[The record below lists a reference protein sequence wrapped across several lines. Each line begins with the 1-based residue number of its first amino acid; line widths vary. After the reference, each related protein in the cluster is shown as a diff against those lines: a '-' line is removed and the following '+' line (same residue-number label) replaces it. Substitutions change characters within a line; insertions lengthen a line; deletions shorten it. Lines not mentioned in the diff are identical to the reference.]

1 MRKILLLGLI
11 LQALFSEEAAQELLQ
26 CSAIFES
33 KKAELKDDL
42 RRLSEKEQS
51 LRILQTENARLLDEK
66 TDLLNQKEKEVEE
79 KLKNLAAKE
88 EAFKTLQTEEKKR
101 LKNLIE
107 ENEGILREIK
117 QAKDSKIGET
127 YSKMKD
133 SKSALILENLP
144 TQNALEILMALK
156 PQELGKILAKMD
168 PKKAAALT
176 ELWQKP
182 PKENKEIPKT
192 TAPTPPIAFGT
203 QFALSLIPLGGYV
216 KLKGM
221 DKEENGMNET
231 TDDSYA
237 QKSPFQKL
245 WILFGGA
252 FFNFL
257 FAILVYF
264 FLALGGEKVLLPVIG
279 DLDKNALEAGLLKGD
294 KILSINH
301 KKIASFREIRSVV
314 ARARGELVLEI
325 ERNHQVL
332 EKRLTPKI
340 VAVISDSNDP
350 NEMIRYKAIGIKPDM
365 QKMGVVSYS
374 LFQAFEKALSRF
386 KEGVVLI
393 VDSLRRLIMGSSSV
407 KELSGVVGIVG
418 ALSHANSLS
427 MLLLFGAFLSINLG
441 ILNLLPIP
449 ALDGAQMLGVVF
461 KNIFHITLP
470 TPIQNA
476 LWLAGVGFLVFIMFL
491 GLFNDLTRLL

>member
-1 MRKILLLGLI
+1 MMFIVAVLMLAFLI
-11 LQALFSEEAAQELLQ
+11 F
-26 CSAIFES
+26 
-33 KKAELKDDL
+33 
-42 RRLSEKEQS
+42 
-51 LRILQTENARLLDEK
+51 
-66 TDLLNQKEKEVEE
+66 VH
-79 KLKNLAAKE
+79 
-88 EAFKTLQTEEKKR
+88 
-101 LKNLIE
+101 
-107 ENEGILREIK
+107 
-117 QAKDSKIGET
+117 
-127 YSKMKD
+127 
-133 SKSALILENLP
+133 
-144 TQNALEILMALK
+144 
-156 PQELGKILAKMD
+156 ELGHFTIARICGVKVEVFSIGFG
-168 PKKAAALT
+168 KKLCFFK
-176 ELWQKP
+176 L
-182 PKENKEIPKT
+182 
-192 TAPTPPIAFGT
+192 FGT

-221 DKEENGMNET
+221 DKEENETNET
-231 TDDSYA
+231 HQENDSYA

-264 FLALGGEKVLLPVIG
+264 FLALSGEKVLLPVIG

-314 ARARGELVLEI
+314 ARSRGELVLEI
-325 ERNHQVL
+325 ERNHQIL

-340 VAVISDSNDP
+340 VAIISDSNDP
-350 NEMIRYKAIGIKPDM
+350 NEMIQYKIIGIKPDM
-365 QKMGVVSYS
+365 QKTGVISYS

-407 KELSGVVGIVG
+407 KELSGVIGIVG
-418 ALSHANSLS
+418 ALSHASSVS

-449 ALDGAQMLGVVF
+449 ALDGAQMLGVIF
-461 KNIFHITLP
+461 KNIFKITLP
-470 TPIQNA
+470 AFMQNA
-476 LWLAGVGFLVFIMFL
+476 LWLAGVGLLVFIMFL
-491 GLFNDLTRLL
+491 GLFNDITRLL

>member
-1 MRKILLLGLI
+1 MFIVAVLMLAFLI
-11 LQALFSEEAAQELLQ
+11 F
-26 CSAIFES
+26 
-33 KKAELKDDL
+33 
-42 RRLSEKEQS
+42 
-51 LRILQTENARLLDEK
+51 
-66 TDLLNQKEKEVEE
+66 VH
-79 KLKNLAAKE
+79 
-88 EAFKTLQTEEKKR
+88 
-101 LKNLIE
+101 
-107 ENEGILREIK
+107 
-117 QAKDSKIGET
+117 
-127 YSKMKD
+127 
-133 SKSALILENLP
+133 
-144 TQNALEILMALK
+144 
-156 PQELGKILAKMD
+156 ELGHFTIARICGVKVEVFSIGFG
-168 PKKAAALT
+168 KKLCFFK
-176 ELWQKP
+176 L
-182 PKENKEIPKT
+182 
-192 TAPTPPIAFGT
+192 FGT

-221 DKEENGMNET
+221 DKEESGTNET
-231 TDDSYA
+231 ADDSYA

-264 FLALGGEKVLLPVIG
+264 FLALSGEKVLLPIIG

-314 ARARGELVLEI
+314 VHARGELVLEI

-350 NEMIRYKAIGIKPDM
+350 NEMIRYKVIGIKPDM

-393 VDSLRRLIMGSSSV
+393 VDSLRRLIMGSASV

-461 KNIFHITLP
+461 KNIFHIALP

-476 LWLAGVGFLVFIMFL
+476 LWLVGVGFLVFIMFL
-491 GLFNDLTRLL
+491 GLFNDITRLL

>member
-1 MRKILLLGLI
+1 MFIVAVLMLAFLI
-11 LQALFSEEAAQELLQ
+11 F
-26 CSAIFES
+26 
-33 KKAELKDDL
+33 
-42 RRLSEKEQS
+42 
-51 LRILQTENARLLDEK
+51 
-66 TDLLNQKEKEVEE
+66 VH
-79 KLKNLAAKE
+79 
-88 EAFKTLQTEEKKR
+88 
-101 LKNLIE
+101 
-107 ENEGILREIK
+107 
-117 QAKDSKIGET
+117 
-127 YSKMKD
+127 
-133 SKSALILENLP
+133 
-144 TQNALEILMALK
+144 
-156 PQELGKILAKMD
+156 ELGHFTIARICGVKVEVFSIGFG
-168 PKKAAALT
+168 KKLCFFK
-176 ELWQKP
+176 L
-182 PKENKEIPKT
+182 
-192 TAPTPPIAFGT
+192 FGT

-221 DKEENGMNET
+221 DKEENETNESAN
-231 TDDSYA
+231 DSYV

-279 DLDKNALEAGLLKGD
+279 GLEKNALEAGLLKGD

-301 KKIASFREIRSVV
+301 EKIASFREIRSVV
-314 ARARGELVLEI
+314 ARSQGELVLEI
-325 ERNHQVL
+325 ERNHQIL

-350 NEMIRYKAIGIKPDM
+350 NEMIQYKAIGIKPDM

-374 LFQAFEKALSRF
+374 LLQAFEQALSRF

-393 VDSLRRLIMGSSSV
+393 VDSLRRLITGSASV

-418 ALSHANSLS
+418 ALSHASSVS

-461 KNIFHITLP
+461 KNIFKITLP
-470 TPIQNA
+470 AFVQNA

>member
-1 MRKILLLGLI
+1 MMFIVAVLMLAFLI
-11 LQALFSEEAAQELLQ
+11 F
-26 CSAIFES
+26 
-33 KKAELKDDL
+33 
-42 RRLSEKEQS
+42 
-51 LRILQTENARLLDEK
+51 
-66 TDLLNQKEKEVEE
+66 VH
-79 KLKNLAAKE
+79 
-88 EAFKTLQTEEKKR
+88 
-101 LKNLIE
+101 
-107 ENEGILREIK
+107 
-117 QAKDSKIGET
+117 
-127 YSKMKD
+127 
-133 SKSALILENLP
+133 
-144 TQNALEILMALK
+144 
-156 PQELGKILAKMD
+156 ELGHFTIARICGVKVEVFSIGFG
-168 PKKAAALT
+168 KKLCFFK
-176 ELWQKP
+176 L
-182 PKENKEIPKT
+182 
-192 TAPTPPIAFGT
+192 FGT

-221 DKEENGMNET
+221 DKEEDETNESAN
-231 TDDSYA
+231 DSYV

-279 DLDKNALEAGLLKGD
+279 DLEKNALEAGLLKGD

-314 ARARGELVLEI
+314 VRARGELVLEI
-325 ERNHQVL
+325 ERNHQIL

-350 NEMIRYKAIGIKPDM
+350 NEIIKYKVIGIKPDM
-365 QKMGVVSYS
+365 QKTGVISYS

-393 VDSLRRLIMGSSSV
+393 VDSLRRLIMGSTSV

-418 ALSHANSLS
+418 ALSHASSLS

-449 ALDGAQMLGVVF
+449 VLDGAQMLGVVF
-461 KNIFHITLP
+461 KNIFKITLP
-470 TPIQNA
+470 AFMQNA

-491 GLFNDLTRLL
+491 GLFNDITRLL

>member
-1 MRKILLLGLI
+1 MMFIVAVLMLAFLI
-11 LQALFSEEAAQELLQ
+11 F
-26 CSAIFES
+26 
-33 KKAELKDDL
+33 
-42 RRLSEKEQS
+42 
-51 LRILQTENARLLDEK
+51 
-66 TDLLNQKEKEVEE
+66 VH
-79 KLKNLAAKE
+79 
-88 EAFKTLQTEEKKR
+88 
-101 LKNLIE
+101 
-107 ENEGILREIK
+107 
-117 QAKDSKIGET
+117 
-127 YSKMKD
+127 
-133 SKSALILENLP
+133 
-144 TQNALEILMALK
+144 
-156 PQELGKILAKMD
+156 ELGHFAIARICGVKVEVFSIGFG
-168 PKKAAALT
+168 KKLCFFK
-176 ELWQKP
+176 L
-182 PKENKEIPKT
+182 
-192 TAPTPPIAFGT
+192 FGT

-221 DKEENGMNET
+221 DKEDGTNET
-231 TDDSYA
+231 ANDSYA

-264 FLALGGEKVLLPVIG
+264 FLALSGEKVLLPVIG
-279 DLDKNALEAGLLKGD
+279 GLEKNALEAGLLKGD

-301 KKIASFREIRSVV
+301 EKIASFREIRSVV

-325 ERNHQVL
+325 ERNHQIL

-350 NEMIRYKAIGIKPDM
+350 NEIIKYKVIGIKPDM
-365 QKMGVVSYS
+365 QKTGVVSYS

-393 VDSLRRLIMGSSSV
+393 ADSLRRLIMGSASV

-461 KNIFHITLP
+461 KNIFKIALP
-470 TPIQNA
+470 AFVQNA

>member
-1 MRKILLLGLI
+1 MFIVAVLMLAFLI
-11 LQALFSEEAAQELLQ
+11 F
-26 CSAIFES
+26 
-33 KKAELKDDL
+33 
-42 RRLSEKEQS
+42 
-51 LRILQTENARLLDEK
+51 
-66 TDLLNQKEKEVEE
+66 VH
-79 KLKNLAAKE
+79 
-88 EAFKTLQTEEKKR
+88 
-101 LKNLIE
+101 
-107 ENEGILREIK
+107 
-117 QAKDSKIGET
+117 
-127 YSKMKD
+127 
-133 SKSALILENLP
+133 
-144 TQNALEILMALK
+144 
-156 PQELGKILAKMD
+156 ELGHFTIARICGVKVEVFSIGFG
-168 PKKAAALT
+168 KK
-176 ELWQKP
+176 LWFFKL
-182 PKENKEIPKT
+182 
-192 TAPTPPIAFGT
+192 FGT

-221 DKEENGMNET
+221 DKEENKTNET
-231 TDDSYA
+231 HQANDSYT

-264 FLALGGEKVLLPVIG
+264 FLALSGEKVLLPIIG
-279 DLDKNALEAGLLKGD
+279 DLEKNALEAGLLKGD

-325 ERNHQVL
+325 ERNHQIL

-350 NEMIRYKAIGIKPDM
+350 NEIIKYKVIGIKPDM
-365 QKMGVVSYS
+365 QKTGVISYS

-393 VDSLRRLIMGSSSV
+393 VDSLRRLITGSASV

-418 ALSHANSLS
+418 ALSHASSLS

-461 KNIFHITLP
+461 KNIFKITLP
-470 TPIQNA
+470 AFMQNA
-476 LWLAGVGFLVFIMFL
+476 LWLAGVGLLVFIMFL
-491 GLFNDLTRLL
+491 GLFNDITRLL

>member
-1 MRKILLLGLI
+1 MFIVAVLMLAFLI
-11 LQALFSEEAAQELLQ
+11 F
-26 CSAIFES
+26 
-33 KKAELKDDL
+33 
-42 RRLSEKEQS
+42 
-51 LRILQTENARLLDEK
+51 
-66 TDLLNQKEKEVEE
+66 VH
-79 KLKNLAAKE
+79 
-88 EAFKTLQTEEKKR
+88 
-101 LKNLIE
+101 
-107 ENEGILREIK
+107 
-117 QAKDSKIGET
+117 
-127 YSKMKD
+127 
-133 SKSALILENLP
+133 
-144 TQNALEILMALK
+144 
-156 PQELGKILAKMD
+156 ELGHFIIARICGVKVEVFSIGFG
-168 PKKAAALT
+168 KKLCFFK
-176 ELWQKP
+176 L
-182 PKENKEIPKT
+182 
-192 TAPTPPIAFGT
+192 FGT

-221 DKEENGMNET
+221 DKEDGTNET
-231 TDDSYA
+231 ANDSYA

-264 FLALGGEKVLLPVIG
+264 FLALSGEKVLLPVIG
-279 DLDKNALEAGLLKGD
+279 GLENNALEAGLLKGD

-301 KKIASFREIRSVV
+301 QKIASFREIRSVV
-314 ARARGELVLEI
+314 VHARGELVLEI

-350 NEMIRYKAIGIKPDM
+350 NEMIRYRVIGIKPDM
-365 QKMGVVSYS
+365 QKTGVVSYS
-374 LFQAFEKALSRF
+374 LFQAFEQALSRF

-393 VDSLRRLIMGSSSV
+393 VDSLRRLIMGSASV
-407 KELSGVVGIVG
+407 KELSGVIGIVG

-461 KNIFHITLP
+461 KNIFHIALP

-491 GLFNDLTRLL
+491 GLFNDITRLL

>member
-1 MRKILLLGLI
+1 MFIVAVLMLAFLI
-11 LQALFSEEAAQELLQ
+11 F
-26 CSAIFES
+26 
-33 KKAELKDDL
+33 
-42 RRLSEKEQS
+42 
-51 LRILQTENARLLDEK
+51 
-66 TDLLNQKEKEVEE
+66 VH
-79 KLKNLAAKE
+79 
-88 EAFKTLQTEEKKR
+88 
-101 LKNLIE
+101 
-107 ENEGILREIK
+107 
-117 QAKDSKIGET
+117 
-127 YSKMKD
+127 
-133 SKSALILENLP
+133 
-144 TQNALEILMALK
+144 
-156 PQELGKILAKMD
+156 ELGHFTIARICGVKVEVFSIGFG
-168 PKKAAALT
+168 KKLCFFK
-176 ELWQKP
+176 L
-182 PKENKEIPKT
+182 
-192 TAPTPPIAFGT
+192 FGT

-221 DKEENGMNET
+221 DKEEDETNET
-231 TDDSYA
+231 ANDSYV

-279 DLDKNALEAGLLKGD
+279 DLEKNALEAGLLKGD

-314 ARARGELVLEI
+314 ARSQGELVLEI
-325 ERNHQVL
+325 ERNNQIL

-350 NEMIRYKAIGIKPDM
+350 NEIIKYKVIGIKPDM
-365 QKMGVVSYS
+365 QKTGVVSYS
-374 LFQAFEKALSRF
+374 LFQAFEQALSRF

-393 VDSLRRLIMGSSSV
+393 VDSLRRLITRSASV

-418 ALSHANSLS
+418 ALSHASSLS

-461 KNIFHITLP
+461 KNIFKITLP
-470 TPIQNA
+470 AFMQNA

-491 GLFNDLTRLL
+491 GLFNDITRLL

>member
-1 MRKILLLGLI
+1 MMFIVAVLMLAFLI
-11 LQALFSEEAAQELLQ
+11 F
-26 CSAIFES
+26 IH
-33 KKAELKDDL
+33 
-42 RRLSEKEQS
+42 
-51 LRILQTENARLLDEK
+51 
-66 TDLLNQKEKEVEE
+66 
-79 KLKNLAAKE
+79 
-88 EAFKTLQTEEKKR
+88 
-101 LKNLIE
+101 
-107 ENEGILREIK
+107 
-117 QAKDSKIGET
+117 
-127 YSKMKD
+127 
-133 SKSALILENLP
+133 
-144 TQNALEILMALK
+144 
-156 PQELGKILAKMD
+156 ELGHFTIARICGVKVEVFSIGFG
-168 PKKAAALT
+168 KKLCFFK
-176 ELWQKP
+176 L
-182 PKENKEIPKT
+182 
-192 TAPTPPIAFGT
+192 FGT

-221 DKEENGMNET
+221 DKEENGTNEST
-231 TDDSYA
+231 HDSYA

-264 FLALGGEKVLLPVIG
+264 FLALSGEKVLLPVIG
-279 DLDKNALEAGLLKGD
+279 DLEKNALEAGLLKGD

-301 KKIASFREIRSVV
+301 EKIASFREIRSVV

-325 ERNHQVL
+325 ERNHQIL

-393 VDSLRRLIMGSSSV
+393 VDSLRRLIMGSASV

-427 MLLLFGAFLSINLG
+427 MLLLLGAFLSINLG

-461 KNIFHITLP
+461 KNIFKITLP
-470 TPIQNA
+470 AFVQNA

>member
-1 MRKILLLGLI
+1 MFIVAVLMLAFLI
-11 LQALFSEEAAQELLQ
+11 F
-26 CSAIFES
+26 
-33 KKAELKDDL
+33 
-42 RRLSEKEQS
+42 
-51 LRILQTENARLLDEK
+51 
-66 TDLLNQKEKEVEE
+66 VH
-79 KLKNLAAKE
+79 
-88 EAFKTLQTEEKKR
+88 
-101 LKNLIE
+101 
-107 ENEGILREIK
+107 
-117 QAKDSKIGET
+117 
-127 YSKMKD
+127 
-133 SKSALILENLP
+133 
-144 TQNALEILMALK
+144 
-156 PQELGKILAKMD
+156 ELGHFTIARICGVKVEVFSIGFG
-168 PKKAAALT
+168 KKLCFFK
-176 ELWQKP
+176 L
-182 PKENKEIPKT
+182 
-192 TAPTPPIAFGT
+192 FGT

-221 DKEENGMNET
+221 DKEENKTNESAN
-231 TDDSYA
+231 DSYA

-264 FLALGGEKVLLPVIG
+264 FLALSGEKVLLPIIG
-279 DLDKNALEAGLLKGD
+279 GLEKNALEAGLLKGD
-294 KILSINH
+294 KILSINNQ
-301 KKIASFREIRSVV
+301 KIASFGEIRSVV
-314 ARARGELVLEI
+314 AHARGELVLEI

-374 LFQAFEKALSRF
+374 LFQAFEQALSRF
-386 KEGVVLI
+386 KESVVLI
-393 VDSLRRLIMGSSSV
+393 VDSLRRLIMGSASV

-418 ALSHANSLS
+418 ALSHASSLS

-461 KNIFHITLP
+461 KNIFKITLP
-470 TPIQNA
+470 AFMQNA

-491 GLFNDLTRLL
+491 GLFNDITRLL

>member
-1 MRKILLLGLI
+1 MFIVAVLMLAFLI
-11 LQALFSEEAAQELLQ
+11 F
-26 CSAIFES
+26 
-33 KKAELKDDL
+33 
-42 RRLSEKEQS
+42 
-51 LRILQTENARLLDEK
+51 
-66 TDLLNQKEKEVEE
+66 VH
-79 KLKNLAAKE
+79 
-88 EAFKTLQTEEKKR
+88 
-101 LKNLIE
+101 
-107 ENEGILREIK
+107 
-117 QAKDSKIGET
+117 
-127 YSKMKD
+127 
-133 SKSALILENLP
+133 
-144 TQNALEILMALK
+144 
-156 PQELGKILAKMD
+156 ELGHFIIARICGVKVEVFSIGFG
-168 PKKAAALT
+168 KKLCFFK
-176 ELWQKP
+176 L
-182 PKENKEIPKT
+182 
-192 TAPTPPIAFGT
+192 FGT

-221 DKEENGMNET
+221 DKEENGTNET
-231 TDDSYA
+231 ANDSYA

-264 FLALGGEKVLLPVIG
+264 FLALSGEKVLLPIIG
-279 DLDKNALEAGLLKGD
+279 DLEKNALEAGLLKGD

-301 KKIASFREIRSVV
+301 QKIASFGEIRSVV
-314 ARARGELVLEI
+314 AHARGELVLEI
-325 ERNHQVL
+325 ERNHQIL

-340 VAVISDSNDP
+340 VAMISDSNDP
-350 NEMIRYKAIGIKPDM
+350 NEMIQYKAIGIKPDM

-374 LFQAFEKALSRF
+374 LIQAFKQALSRF
-386 KEGVVLI
+386 EEGVVLI
-393 VDSLRRLIMGSSSV
+393 GDSLRRLITGSASV

-449 ALDGAQMLGVVF
+449 ALDGGQMLGVVF
-461 KNIFHITLP
+461 KNIFHIALP
-470 TPIQNA
+470 VIMQNA

>member
-1 MRKILLLGLI
+1 MMFIVAVLMLAFLI
-11 LQALFSEEAAQELLQ
+11 F
-26 CSAIFES
+26 
-33 KKAELKDDL
+33 
-42 RRLSEKEQS
+42 
-51 LRILQTENARLLDEK
+51 
-66 TDLLNQKEKEVEE
+66 VH
-79 KLKNLAAKE
+79 
-88 EAFKTLQTEEKKR
+88 
-101 LKNLIE
+101 
-107 ENEGILREIK
+107 
-117 QAKDSKIGET
+117 
-127 YSKMKD
+127 
-133 SKSALILENLP
+133 
-144 TQNALEILMALK
+144 
-156 PQELGKILAKMD
+156 ELGHFTIARICGVKVEVFSIGFG
-168 PKKAAALT
+168 KKLCFFK
-176 ELWQKP
+176 L
-182 PKENKEIPKT
+182 
-192 TAPTPPIAFGT
+192 FGT

-221 DKEENGMNET
+221 DKEENGTNET
-231 TDDSYA
+231 ADDSYT

-264 FLALGGEKVLLPVIG
+264 FLALSGEKVLLPVIG
-279 DLDKNALEAGLLKGD
+279 GLDKNALEAGLLKGD

-301 KKIASFREIRSVV
+301 QKIASFGEIRSVV

-325 ERNHQVL
+325 ERNHQIL

-365 QKMGVVSYS
+365 QKTGVVSYS
-374 LFQAFEKALSRF
+374 LLQAFEKALSRF
-386 KEGVVLI
+386 EEGVVLI
-393 VDSLRRLIMGSSSV
+393 VDSLRRLIMGSASV

-418 ALSHANSLS
+418 ALSHANSVS

-461 KNIFHITLP
+461 KNIFHIALP
-470 TPIQNA
+470 AFVQNA

-491 GLFNDLTRLL
+491 GLFNDITRLL

>member
-1 MRKILLLGLI
+1 MMFIVAVLMLAFLI
-11 LQALFSEEAAQELLQ
+11 F
-26 CSAIFES
+26 
-33 KKAELKDDL
+33 
-42 RRLSEKEQS
+42 
-51 LRILQTENARLLDEK
+51 
-66 TDLLNQKEKEVEE
+66 VH
-79 KLKNLAAKE
+79 
-88 EAFKTLQTEEKKR
+88 
-101 LKNLIE
+101 
-107 ENEGILREIK
+107 
-117 QAKDSKIGET
+117 
-127 YSKMKD
+127 
-133 SKSALILENLP
+133 
-144 TQNALEILMALK
+144 
-156 PQELGKILAKMD
+156 ELGHFTIARICGVKVEVFSIGFG
-168 PKKAAALT
+168 KKLCFFK
-176 ELWQKP
+176 L
-182 PKENKEIPKT
+182 
-192 TAPTPPIAFGT
+192 FGT

-221 DKEENGMNET
+221 DKEENKTNET
-231 TDDSYA
+231 ANDSYA

-264 FLALGGEKVLLPVIG
+264 FLALSGEKVLLPIIG
-279 DLDKNALEAGLLKGD
+279 GLDKNALEAGLLKGD

-301 KKIASFREIRSVV
+301 EKIASFREIRSVV
-314 ARARGELVLEI
+314 ARSQGELVLEI
-325 ERNHQVL
+325 ERNNQVL

-340 VAVISDSNDP
+340 VAVISESNDP

-365 QKMGVVSYS
+365 QKTGVVSYS

-393 VDSLRRLIMGSSSV
+393 GDSLRRLITGSASV

-418 ALSHANSLS
+418 ALSHANSFS

-461 KNIFHITLP
+461 KNIFHIALP
-470 TPIQNA
+470 TPMQNA
-476 LWLAGVGFLVFIMFL
+476 LWLAGVGFLVFVMFL
-491 GLFNDLTRLL
+491 GLFNDITRLL

>member
-1 MRKILLLGLI
+1 MMFIVAVLMLAFLI
-11 LQALFSEEAAQELLQ
+11 F
-26 CSAIFES
+26 
-33 KKAELKDDL
+33 
-42 RRLSEKEQS
+42 
-51 LRILQTENARLLDEK
+51 
-66 TDLLNQKEKEVEE
+66 VH
-79 KLKNLAAKE
+79 
-88 EAFKTLQTEEKKR
+88 
-101 LKNLIE
+101 
-107 ENEGILREIK
+107 
-117 QAKDSKIGET
+117 
-127 YSKMKD
+127 
-133 SKSALILENLP
+133 
-144 TQNALEILMALK
+144 
-156 PQELGKILAKMD
+156 ELGHFTIARICGVKVEVFSIGFG
-168 PKKAAALT
+168 KKLCFFK
-176 ELWQKP
+176 L
-182 PKENKEIPKT
+182 
-192 TAPTPPIAFGT
+192 FGT

-221 DKEENGMNET
+221 DKEENGTNET
-231 TDDSYA
+231 ADDSYA

-264 FLALGGEKVLLPVIG
+264 FLALSGEKVLLPIIG
-279 DLDKNALEAGLLKGD
+279 DLEKNALEAGLLKGD

-301 KKIASFREIRSVV
+301 QKIASFREIRSVV

-325 ERNHQVL
+325 ERNNQIL

-340 VAVISDSNDP
+340 VAMISDSNDP

-374 LFQAFEKALSRF
+374 VFQAFEKALSRF

-393 VDSLRRLIMGSSSV
+393 VDSLRRLITGSASV

-461 KNIFHITLP
+461 KNIFKITLP
-470 TPIQNA
+470 AFVQNA
-476 LWLAGVGFLVFIMFL
+476 LWLAGVGFLVFVMFL
-491 GLFNDLTRLL
+491 GLFNDITRLL

>member
-1 MRKILLLGLI
+1 MFIVAVLMLAFLI
-11 LQALFSEEAAQELLQ
+11 F
-26 CSAIFES
+26 
-33 KKAELKDDL
+33 
-42 RRLSEKEQS
+42 
-51 LRILQTENARLLDEK
+51 
-66 TDLLNQKEKEVEE
+66 VH
-79 KLKNLAAKE
+79 
-88 EAFKTLQTEEKKR
+88 
-101 LKNLIE
+101 
-107 ENEGILREIK
+107 
-117 QAKDSKIGET
+117 
-127 YSKMKD
+127 
-133 SKSALILENLP
+133 
-144 TQNALEILMALK
+144 
-156 PQELGKILAKMD
+156 ELGHFTIARICGVKVEVFSIGFG
-168 PKKAAALT
+168 KKLCFFK
-176 ELWQKP
+176 L
-182 PKENKEIPKT
+182 
-192 TAPTPPIAFGT
+192 FGT

-221 DKEENGMNET
+221 DKEEKETNEST
-231 TDDSYA
+231 NDSYA

-264 FLALGGEKVLLPVIG
+264 FLALSGEKVLLPIIG
-279 DLDKNALEAGLLKGD
+279 DLEKNALEAGLLKGD

-301 KKIASFREIRSVV
+301 EKIASFREIRSVV
-314 ARARGELVLEI
+314 ARSRGELVLEI
-325 ERNHQVL
+325 ERNHQIL

-350 NEMIRYKAIGIKPDM
+350 NEIIKYKVIGIKPDM
-365 QKMGVVSYS
+365 QKTGVVSYS
-374 LFQAFEKALSRF
+374 LFQAFEQALSRF

-393 VDSLRRLIMGSSSV
+393 ADSLRRLIMGSASV

-418 ALSHANSLS
+418 ALSHASSLS

-461 KNIFHITLP
+461 KNIFKITLP
-470 TPIQNA
+470 AFMQNA

-491 GLFNDLTRLL
+491 GLFNDITRLL

>member
-1 MRKILLLGLI
+1 MMFIVAVLMLAFLI
-11 LQALFSEEAAQELLQ
+11 F
-26 CSAIFES
+26 
-33 KKAELKDDL
+33 
-42 RRLSEKEQS
+42 
-51 LRILQTENARLLDEK
+51 
-66 TDLLNQKEKEVEE
+66 VH
-79 KLKNLAAKE
+79 
-88 EAFKTLQTEEKKR
+88 
-101 LKNLIE
+101 
-107 ENEGILREIK
+107 
-117 QAKDSKIGET
+117 
-127 YSKMKD
+127 
-133 SKSALILENLP
+133 
-144 TQNALEILMALK
+144 
-156 PQELGKILAKMD
+156 ELGHFTIARICGVKVEVFSIGFG
-168 PKKAAALT
+168 KKLCFFK
-176 ELWQKP
+176 L
-182 PKENKEIPKT
+182 
-192 TAPTPPIAFGT
+192 FGT

-221 DKEENGMNET
+221 DKEENGTNESAN
-231 TDDSYA
+231 DSYV

-264 FLALGGEKVLLPVIG
+264 FLALSGEKVLLPVIG
-279 DLDKNALEAGLLKGD
+279 DLEKNALEAGLLKGD

-314 ARARGELVLEI
+314 ARSQGELVLEI
-325 ERNHQVL
+325 ERNNQIL

-350 NEMIRYKAIGIKPDM
+350 NEMIRYKVIGIKPDM
-365 QKMGVVSYS
+365 QKMGVISYS

-386 KEGVVLI
+386 EEGVVLI
-393 VDSLRRLIMGSSSV
+393 GDSLRRLIMGIASV

-470 TPIQNA
+470 TPMQNA
-476 LWLAGVGFLVFIMFL
+476 LWLVGVGFLVFIMFL

>member
-1 MRKILLLGLI
+1 MMFIVAVLMLAFLI
-11 LQALFSEEAAQELLQ
+11 F
-26 CSAIFES
+26 
-33 KKAELKDDL
+33 
-42 RRLSEKEQS
+42 
-51 LRILQTENARLLDEK
+51 
-66 TDLLNQKEKEVEE
+66 VH
-79 KLKNLAAKE
+79 
-88 EAFKTLQTEEKKR
+88 
-101 LKNLIE
+101 
-107 ENEGILREIK
+107 
-117 QAKDSKIGET
+117 
-127 YSKMKD
+127 
-133 SKSALILENLP
+133 
-144 TQNALEILMALK
+144 
-156 PQELGKILAKMD
+156 ELGHFTIARICGVKVEVFSIGFG
-168 PKKAAALT
+168 KKLCFFK
-176 ELWQKP
+176 L
-182 PKENKEIPKT
+182 
-192 TAPTPPIAFGT
+192 FDT

-221 DKEENGMNET
+221 DKEENETNEST
-231 TDDSYA
+231 NDSYV

-279 DLDKNALEAGLLKGD
+279 DLDKNVLEAGLLKGD

-301 KKIASFREIRSVV
+301 EKIASFREIRSVV
-314 ARARGELVLEI
+314 AHARGELVLEI
-325 ERNHQVL
+325 ERNHQIL

-350 NEMIRYKAIGIKPDM
+350 NEMIQYKAIGIKPDM
-365 QKMGVVSYS
+365 QKTGVVSYS

-393 VDSLRRLIMGSSSV
+393 GDSLRRLIMGSSSV

-461 KNIFHITLP
+461 KNIFKITLP
-470 TPIQNA
+470 TFMQNA

>member
-1 MRKILLLGLI
+1 MMFIVAVLMLAFLI
-11 LQALFSEEAAQELLQ
+11 F
-26 CSAIFES
+26 
-33 KKAELKDDL
+33 
-42 RRLSEKEQS
+42 
-51 LRILQTENARLLDEK
+51 
-66 TDLLNQKEKEVEE
+66 VH
-79 KLKNLAAKE
+79 
-88 EAFKTLQTEEKKR
+88 
-101 LKNLIE
+101 
-107 ENEGILREIK
+107 
-117 QAKDSKIGET
+117 
-127 YSKMKD
+127 
-133 SKSALILENLP
+133 
-144 TQNALEILMALK
+144 
-156 PQELGKILAKMD
+156 ELGHFTIARICGVKVEVFSIGFG
-168 PKKAAALT
+168 KKLCFFK
-176 ELWQKP
+176 L
-182 PKENKEIPKT
+182 
-192 TAPTPPIAFGT
+192 FGT

-221 DKEENGMNET
+221 DKEENETNESAN
-231 TDDSYA
+231 DSYA
-237 QKSPFQKL
+237 QKSPFKKL

-279 DLDKNALEAGLLKGD
+279 DLEKNALEAGLLKGD

-301 KKIASFREIRSVV
+301 EKIASFREIRSVV

-325 ERNHQVL
+325 ERNHQIL

-350 NEMIRYKAIGIKPDM
+350 NEIIKYKVIGIKPDM
-365 QKMGVVSYS
+365 QKTGVISYS
-374 LFQAFEKALSRF
+374 LFQAFEQALSRF

-393 VDSLRRLIMGSSSV
+393 ADSLRRLITGSASV

-418 ALSHANSLS
+418 ALSHASSLS

-461 KNIFHITLP
+461 KNIFKITLP
-470 TPIQNA
+470 AFMQNA

>member
-1 MRKILLLGLI
+1 MFIVAVLMLAFLI
-11 LQALFSEEAAQELLQ
+11 F
-26 CSAIFES
+26 
-33 KKAELKDDL
+33 
-42 RRLSEKEQS
+42 
-51 LRILQTENARLLDEK
+51 
-66 TDLLNQKEKEVEE
+66 VH
-79 KLKNLAAKE
+79 
-88 EAFKTLQTEEKKR
+88 
-101 LKNLIE
+101 
-107 ENEGILREIK
+107 
-117 QAKDSKIGET
+117 
-127 YSKMKD
+127 
-133 SKSALILENLP
+133 
-144 TQNALEILMALK
+144 
-156 PQELGKILAKMD
+156 ELGHFTIAKICGVKVEVFSIGFG
-168 PKKAAALT
+168 KKLCFFK
-176 ELWQKP
+176 L
-182 PKENKEIPKT
+182 
-192 TAPTPPIAFGT
+192 FGT

-221 DKEENGMNET
+221 DKEENET
-231 TDDSYA
+231 HQTNDSYA

-264 FLALGGEKVLLPVIG
+264 FLALSGEKVLLPVIG
-279 DLDKNALEAGLLKGD
+279 GLDKNALEAGLLKGD

-301 KKIASFREIRSVV
+301 EKIASFREIRSVV
-314 ARARGELVLEI
+314 VHSRGELVLEI
-325 ERNHQVL
+325 ERNHQIL

-374 LFQAFEKALSRF
+374 FFQAFEKALSRF

-393 VDSLRRLIMGSSSV
+393 VDSLRRLITGSASV

-418 ALSHANSLS
+418 ALSHANSVS

-476 LWLAGVGFLVFIMFL
+476 LWLVGVGFLVFIMFL
-491 GLFNDLTRLL
+491 GLFNDITRLL

>member
-1 MRKILLLGLI
+1 MFIVAVLMLAFLI
-11 LQALFSEEAAQELLQ
+11 F
-26 CSAIFES
+26 
-33 KKAELKDDL
+33 
-42 RRLSEKEQS
+42 
-51 LRILQTENARLLDEK
+51 
-66 TDLLNQKEKEVEE
+66 VH
-79 KLKNLAAKE
+79 
-88 EAFKTLQTEEKKR
+88 
-101 LKNLIE
+101 
-107 ENEGILREIK
+107 
-117 QAKDSKIGET
+117 
-127 YSKMKD
+127 
-133 SKSALILENLP
+133 
-144 TQNALEILMALK
+144 
-156 PQELGKILAKMD
+156 ELGHFTIARICGVKVEVFSIGFG
-168 PKKAAALT
+168 KKLCFFK
-176 ELWQKP
+176 L
-182 PKENKEIPKT
+182 
-192 TAPTPPIAFGT
+192 FGT

-221 DKEENGMNET
+221 DKEENET
-231 TDDSYA
+231 HQANDSYA

-264 FLALGGEKVLLPVIG
+264 FLALSGEKVLLPVIG
-279 DLDKNALEAGLLKGD
+279 GLDKNVLEAGLLKGD

-314 ARARGELVLEI
+314 AHSQGELVLEI
-325 ERNHQVL
+325 ERNHQIL

-374 LFQAFEKALSRF
+374 LFQAFEQALSRF

-393 VDSLRRLIMGSSSV
+393 MDSLRRLIMGSASV

-461 KNIFHITLP
+461 KNIFKITLP
-470 TPIQNA
+470 AFVQNA

-491 GLFNDLTRLL
+491 GLFNDITRLL

>member
-1 MRKILLLGLI
+1 MMFIVAVLMLAFLI
-11 LQALFSEEAAQELLQ
+11 F
-26 CSAIFES
+26 
-33 KKAELKDDL
+33 
-42 RRLSEKEQS
+42 
-51 LRILQTENARLLDEK
+51 
-66 TDLLNQKEKEVEE
+66 VH
-79 KLKNLAAKE
+79 
-88 EAFKTLQTEEKKR
+88 
-101 LKNLIE
+101 
-107 ENEGILREIK
+107 
-117 QAKDSKIGET
+117 
-127 YSKMKD
+127 
-133 SKSALILENLP
+133 
-144 TQNALEILMALK
+144 
-156 PQELGKILAKMD
+156 ELGHFTIARICGVKVEVFSIGFG
-168 PKKAAALT
+168 KKLCFFK
-176 ELWQKP
+176 L
-182 PKENKEIPKT
+182 
-192 TAPTPPIAFGT
+192 FGT

-221 DKEENGMNET
+221 DKEENETNESAN
-231 TDDSYA
+231 DSYT

-264 FLALGGEKVLLPVIG
+264 FLALGGEKVLLPIIG
-279 DLDKNALEAGLLKGD
+279 DLEKNALEAGLLKGD

-301 KKIASFREIRSVV
+301 EKIASFREIRSVV
-314 ARARGELVLEI
+314 AHARGELVLEI
-325 ERNHQVL
+325 ERNHQIL

-350 NEMIRYKAIGIKPDM
+350 NEIIKYKVIGIKPDM
-365 QKMGVVSYS
+365 QKTGVISYS

-393 VDSLRRLIMGSSSV
+393 ADSLRRLIAGSTSV

-418 ALSHANSLS
+418 ALSHASSLS

-461 KNIFHITLP
+461 KNIFKITLP
-470 TPIQNA
+470 AFMQNA

>member
-1 MRKILLLGLI
+1 MFIVAVLMLAFLI
-11 LQALFSEEAAQELLQ
+11 F
-26 CSAIFES
+26 
-33 KKAELKDDL
+33 
-42 RRLSEKEQS
+42 
-51 LRILQTENARLLDEK
+51 
-66 TDLLNQKEKEVEE
+66 VH
-79 KLKNLAAKE
+79 
-88 EAFKTLQTEEKKR
+88 
-101 LKNLIE
+101 
-107 ENEGILREIK
+107 
-117 QAKDSKIGET
+117 
-127 YSKMKD
+127 
-133 SKSALILENLP
+133 
-144 TQNALEILMALK
+144 
-156 PQELGKILAKMD
+156 ELGHFTIARICGVKVEVFSIGFG
-168 PKKAAALT
+168 KKLCFFK
-176 ELWQKP
+176 L
-182 PKENKEIPKT
+182 
-192 TAPTPPIAFGT
+192 FGT

-221 DKEENGMNET
+221 DKEENETNESAN
-231 TDDSYA
+231 DSYV
-237 QKSPFQKL
+237 QKSPFKKL

-279 DLDKNALEAGLLKGD
+279 DLEKNALEAGLLKGD

-325 ERNHQVL
+325 ERNHQIL

-350 NEMIRYKAIGIKPDM
+350 NEIIKYKVIGIKPDM
-365 QKMGVVSYS
+365 QKTGVVSYS
-374 LFQAFEKALSRF
+374 LFQAFEQALSRF

-393 VDSLRRLIMGSSSV
+393 VDSLRRLITGSASV

-418 ALSHANSLS
+418 ALSHASSLS

-461 KNIFHITLP
+461 NNIFKITLP
-470 TPIQNA
+470 AFMQNA

-491 GLFNDLTRLL
+491 GLFNDITRLL

>member
-1 MRKILLLGLI
+1 MMFIVAVLMLAFLI
-11 LQALFSEEAAQELLQ
+11 F
-26 CSAIFES
+26 
-33 KKAELKDDL
+33 
-42 RRLSEKEQS
+42 
-51 LRILQTENARLLDEK
+51 
-66 TDLLNQKEKEVEE
+66 VH
-79 KLKNLAAKE
+79 
-88 EAFKTLQTEEKKR
+88 
-101 LKNLIE
+101 
-107 ENEGILREIK
+107 
-117 QAKDSKIGET
+117 
-127 YSKMKD
+127 
-133 SKSALILENLP
+133 
-144 TQNALEILMALK
+144 
-156 PQELGKILAKMD
+156 ELGHFVIARICGVKVEVFSIGFG
-168 PKKAAALT
+168 KKLCFFK
-176 ELWQKP
+176 L
-182 PKENKEIPKT
+182 
-192 TAPTPPIAFGT
+192 FGT

-221 DKEENGMNET
+221 DKEENGTNET
-231 TDDSYA
+231 ANDSYA

-264 FLALGGEKVLLPVIG
+264 FLALSGEKVLLPVIG
-279 DLDKNALEAGLLKGD
+279 DLEKNALEAGLLKGD

-301 KKIASFREIRSVV
+301 QKIASFREIRSVV

-325 ERNHQVL
+325 ERNHQTL

-340 VAVISDSNDP
+340 VAVISESNDP
-350 NEMIRYKAIGIKPDM
+350 NEIIQYKVIGIKPDM
-365 QKMGVVSYS
+365 QKTGVISYS

-393 VDSLRRLIMGSSSV
+393 VDSLRRLIMGSASV

-441 ILNLLPIP
+441 VLNLLPIP

-461 KNIFHITLP
+461 KNIFHIALP

>member
-1 MRKILLLGLI
+1 MFIVAVLMLAFLI
-11 LQALFSEEAAQELLQ
+11 F
-26 CSAIFES
+26 
-33 KKAELKDDL
+33 
-42 RRLSEKEQS
+42 
-51 LRILQTENARLLDEK
+51 
-66 TDLLNQKEKEVEE
+66 VH
-79 KLKNLAAKE
+79 
-88 EAFKTLQTEEKKR
+88 
-101 LKNLIE
+101 
-107 ENEGILREIK
+107 
-117 QAKDSKIGET
+117 
-127 YSKMKD
+127 
-133 SKSALILENLP
+133 
-144 TQNALEILMALK
+144 
-156 PQELGKILAKMD
+156 ELGHFTIARICGVKVEVFSIGFG
-168 PKKAAALT
+168 KKLCFFK
-176 ELWQKP
+176 L
-182 PKENKEIPKT
+182 
-192 TAPTPPIAFGT
+192 FGT

-221 DKEENGMNET
+221 DKEENGTNET
-231 TDDSYA
+231 ADDSYT

-264 FLALGGEKVLLPVIG
+264 FLALSGEKVLLPIIG
-279 DLDKNALEAGLLKGD
+279 GLDKNALEAGLLKGD

-301 KKIASFREIRSVV
+301 QKIASFGEIRSVV

-325 ERNHQVL
+325 ERNNQIL

-340 VAVISDSNDP
+340 VAVISESNDP
-350 NEMIRYKAIGIKPDM
+350 NEMIRYKAIGIKPNM
-365 QKMGVVSYS
+365 QKTGIVSYS

-393 VDSLRRLIMGSSSV
+393 VDSLRRLIMGSASV

-461 KNIFHITLP
+461 KNIFKITLP
-470 TPIQNA
+470 AFVQNA

-491 GLFNDLTRLL
+491 GLFNDITRLL

>member
-1 MRKILLLGLI
+1 MFIVAVLMLAFLI
-11 LQALFSEEAAQELLQ
+11 F
-26 CSAIFES
+26 
-33 KKAELKDDL
+33 
-42 RRLSEKEQS
+42 
-51 LRILQTENARLLDEK
+51 
-66 TDLLNQKEKEVEE
+66 VH
-79 KLKNLAAKE
+79 
-88 EAFKTLQTEEKKR
+88 
-101 LKNLIE
+101 
-107 ENEGILREIK
+107 
-117 QAKDSKIGET
+117 
-127 YSKMKD
+127 
-133 SKSALILENLP
+133 
-144 TQNALEILMALK
+144 
-156 PQELGKILAKMD
+156 ELGHFTIARICGVKVEVFSIGFG
-168 PKKAAALT
+168 KKLCFFK
-176 ELWQKP
+176 L
-182 PKENKEIPKT
+182 
-192 TAPTPPIAFGT
+192 FGT

-221 DKEENGMNET
+221 DKEENGTNET
-231 TDDSYA
+231 ADDSYA

-279 DLDKNALEAGLLKGD
+279 DLESNALEAGLLKGD

-325 ERNHQVL
+325 ERNHQIL

-340 VAVISDSNDP
+340 VAMISDSNDP

-365 QKMGVVSYS
+365 QKTGVVSYS
-374 LFQAFEKALSRF
+374 LFQAFEQALSRF

-393 VDSLRRLIMGSSSV
+393 VDSLRRLIMGSASV

-476 LWLAGVGFLVFIMFL
+476 LWLAGVGFLVFVMFL
-491 GLFNDLTRLL
+491 GLFNDITRLL

>member
-1 MRKILLLGLI
+1 MFIVAVLMLAFLI
-11 LQALFSEEAAQELLQ
+11 F
-26 CSAIFES
+26 
-33 KKAELKDDL
+33 
-42 RRLSEKEQS
+42 
-51 LRILQTENARLLDEK
+51 
-66 TDLLNQKEKEVEE
+66 VH
-79 KLKNLAAKE
+79 
-88 EAFKTLQTEEKKR
+88 
-101 LKNLIE
+101 
-107 ENEGILREIK
+107 
-117 QAKDSKIGET
+117 
-127 YSKMKD
+127 
-133 SKSALILENLP
+133 
-144 TQNALEILMALK
+144 
-156 PQELGKILAKMD
+156 ELGHFTIARICGVKVEVFSIGFG
-168 PKKAAALT
+168 KKLCFFK
-176 ELWQKP
+176 L
-182 PKENKEIPKT
+182 
-192 TAPTPPIAFGT
+192 FGT

-221 DKEENGMNET
+221 DKEENETNESAN
-231 TDDSYA
+231 DSYG

-279 DLDKNALEAGLLKGD
+279 DLEKNALEAGLLKGD

-301 KKIASFREIRSVV
+301 EKIASFREIRSVV
-314 ARARGELVLEI
+314 ARSQGELVLEI

-350 NEMIRYKAIGIKPDM
+350 NEIIKYKVIGIKPDM
-365 QKMGVVSYS
+365 QKTGVISYS

-386 KEGVVLI
+386 KDGVVLI
-393 VDSLRRLIMGSSSV
+393 VDSLRRLIMGSASV

-418 ALSHANSLS
+418 VLSHASSLS

-461 KNIFHITLP
+461 KNIFKITLP
-470 TPIQNA
+470 AFMQNA

-491 GLFNDLTRLL
+491 GLFNDITRLL

>member
-1 MRKILLLGLI
+1 MMFIVAVLMLAFLI
-11 LQALFSEEAAQELLQ
+11 F
-26 CSAIFES
+26 
-33 KKAELKDDL
+33 
-42 RRLSEKEQS
+42 
-51 LRILQTENARLLDEK
+51 
-66 TDLLNQKEKEVEE
+66 VH
-79 KLKNLAAKE
+79 
-88 EAFKTLQTEEKKR
+88 
-101 LKNLIE
+101 
-107 ENEGILREIK
+107 
-117 QAKDSKIGET
+117 
-127 YSKMKD
+127 
-133 SKSALILENLP
+133 
-144 TQNALEILMALK
+144 
-156 PQELGKILAKMD
+156 ELGHFVIARICGVKVEVFSIGFG
-168 PKKAAALT
+168 KKLCFFK
-176 ELWQKP
+176 L
-182 PKENKEIPKT
+182 
-192 TAPTPPIAFGT
+192 FGT

-221 DKEENGMNET
+221 DKEENGTNET
-231 TDDSYA
+231 ADDSYV

-264 FLALGGEKVLLPVIG
+264 FLALSGEKVLLPIIG
-279 DLDKNALEAGLLKGD
+279 DLEKNALEAGLLKGD

-301 KKIASFREIRSVV
+301 QKIASFGEIRSVV

-325 ERNHQVL
+325 ERNHQIL

-340 VAVISDSNDP
+340 VAVISESNDP
-350 NEMIRYKAIGIKPDM
+350 NEIIQYKIIGIKPDM

-374 LFQAFEKALSRF
+374 VFQAFEKALSRF

-393 VDSLRRLIMGSSSV
+393 VDSLRRLIMGSASV
-407 KELSGVVGIVG
+407 KELSGVIGIVG

-476 LWLAGVGFLVFIMFL
+476 LWLAGVGFLVFVMFL

>member
-1 MRKILLLGLI
+1 MMFIVAVLMLAFLI
-11 LQALFSEEAAQELLQ
+11 F
-26 CSAIFES
+26 
-33 KKAELKDDL
+33 
-42 RRLSEKEQS
+42 
-51 LRILQTENARLLDEK
+51 
-66 TDLLNQKEKEVEE
+66 VH
-79 KLKNLAAKE
+79 
-88 EAFKTLQTEEKKR
+88 
-101 LKNLIE
+101 
-107 ENEGILREIK
+107 
-117 QAKDSKIGET
+117 
-127 YSKMKD
+127 
-133 SKSALILENLP
+133 
-144 TQNALEILMALK
+144 
-156 PQELGKILAKMD
+156 ELGHFVIARICGVKVEVFSIGFG
-168 PKKAAALT
+168 KKLCFFK
-176 ELWQKP
+176 L
-182 PKENKEIPKT
+182 
-192 TAPTPPIAFGT
+192 FGT

-221 DKEENGMNET
+221 DKEENGTNET
-231 TDDSYA
+231 ANDSYA

-264 FLALGGEKVLLPVIG
+264 FLALSGEKVLLPVIG
-279 DLDKNALEAGLLKGD
+279 GLEKNALEAGLLKGD

-301 KKIASFREIRSVV
+301 EKIASFREIRGIV

-325 ERNHQVL
+325 ERNHQIL

-350 NEMIRYKAIGIKPDM
+350 NEMIRYKVIGIKPDM

-374 LFQAFEKALSRF
+374 LIQAFEKALSRF

-393 VDSLRRLIMGSSSV
+393 VDSLRRLITGSSSV

-418 ALSHANSLS
+418 ALSHANSVS

-449 ALDGAQMLGVVF
+449 ALDGGQMLGVVF
-461 KNIFHITLP
+461 KNIFKITLP
-470 TPIQNA
+470 VIIQNA
-476 LWLAGVGFLVFIMFL
+476 LWLAGVGFLVFVMFL
-491 GLFNDLTRLL
+491 GLFNDITRLL

>member
-1 MRKILLLGLI
+1 MMFIAAVLMLAFLIFVHELGHFTI
-11 LQALFSEEAAQELLQ
+11 ARI
-26 CSAIFES
+26 CGV
-33 KKAELKDDL
+33 KAEVFSIGFGK
-42 RRLSEKEQS
+42 
-51 LRILQTENARLLDEK
+51 
-66 TDLLNQKEKEVEE
+66 
-79 KLKNLAAKE
+79 KLCF
-88 EAFKTLQTEEKKR
+88 FKL
-101 LKNLIE
+101 
-107 ENEGILREIK
+107 
-117 QAKDSKIGET
+117 
-127 YSKMKD
+127 
-133 SKSALILENLP
+133 
-144 TQNALEILMALK
+144 
-156 PQELGKILAKMD
+156 
-168 PKKAAALT
+168 
-176 ELWQKP
+176 
-182 PKENKEIPKT
+182 
-192 TAPTPPIAFGT
+192 FGT

-221 DKEENGMNET
+221 DKEESGTNET
-231 TDDSYA
+231 ADDSYA

-257 FAILVYF
+257 FAVLVYF

-279 DLDKNALEAGLLKGD
+279 NLDKNALEAGLLKGD

-301 KKIASFREIRSVV
+301 EKIASFREIRSVV
-314 ARARGELVLEI
+314 AHSRGELVLEI
-325 ERNHQVL
+325 ERNHQIL

-350 NEMIRYKAIGIKPDM
+350 NEMIRYKVIGIKPDM
-365 QKMGVVSYS
+365 QKTGVISYS
-374 LFQAFEKALSRF
+374 LFQAFEQALSRF

-393 VDSLRRLIMGSSSV
+393 VDSLRRLIMGSASV
-407 KELSGVVGIVG
+407 KELSGVIGIVG
-418 ALSHANSLS
+418 ALSHANSVS

-476 LWLAGVGFLVFIMFL
+476 LWLAGVGFLIFVMFL
-491 GLFNDLTRLL
+491 GLFNDITRLL

>member
-1 MRKILLLGLI
+1 MFIVAVLMLAFLI
-11 LQALFSEEAAQELLQ
+11 F
-26 CSAIFES
+26 
-33 KKAELKDDL
+33 
-42 RRLSEKEQS
+42 
-51 LRILQTENARLLDEK
+51 
-66 TDLLNQKEKEVEE
+66 VH
-79 KLKNLAAKE
+79 
-88 EAFKTLQTEEKKR
+88 
-101 LKNLIE
+101 
-107 ENEGILREIK
+107 
-117 QAKDSKIGET
+117 
-127 YSKMKD
+127 
-133 SKSALILENLP
+133 
-144 TQNALEILMALK
+144 
-156 PQELGKILAKMD
+156 ELGHFTIARICGVKVEVFSIGFG
-168 PKKAAALT
+168 KKLCFFK
-176 ELWQKP
+176 L
-182 PKENKEIPKT
+182 
-192 TAPTPPIAFGT
+192 FGT

-221 DKEENGMNET
+221 DKEENETNET
-231 TDDSYA
+231 NQAHDSYA

-279 DLDKNALEAGLLKGD
+279 DLESNALEAGLLKGD

-301 KKIASFREIRSVV
+301 KKIASFGEIRSVV

-325 ERNHQVL
+325 ERNHQIL

-350 NEMIRYKAIGIKPDM
+350 NEIIKYKVIGIKPDM
-365 QKMGVVSYS
+365 QKTAVVSYS
-374 LFQAFEKALSRF
+374 LFQAFEQALSRF

-393 VDSLRRLIMGSSSV
+393 VDSLRRLIAGSASV

-418 ALSHANSLS
+418 ALSHASSLS

-461 KNIFHITLP
+461 KNIFKITLP
-470 TPIQNA
+470 AFMQNA

-491 GLFNDLTRLL
+491 GLFNDITRLL

>member
-1 MRKILLLGLI
+1 MMFIVAVLMLAFLI
-11 LQALFSEEAAQELLQ
+11 F
-26 CSAIFES
+26 
-33 KKAELKDDL
+33 
-42 RRLSEKEQS
+42 
-51 LRILQTENARLLDEK
+51 
-66 TDLLNQKEKEVEE
+66 VH
-79 KLKNLAAKE
+79 
-88 EAFKTLQTEEKKR
+88 
-101 LKNLIE
+101 
-107 ENEGILREIK
+107 
-117 QAKDSKIGET
+117 
-127 YSKMKD
+127 
-133 SKSALILENLP
+133 
-144 TQNALEILMALK
+144 
-156 PQELGKILAKMD
+156 ELGHFTIARICGVKVEVFSIGFG
-168 PKKAAALT
+168 KKLCFFK
-176 ELWQKP
+176 L
-182 PKENKEIPKT
+182 
-192 TAPTPPIAFGT
+192 FGT

-221 DKEENGMNET
+221 DKEEHETNEST
-231 TDDSYA
+231 NDSYA

-279 DLDKNALEAGLLKGD
+279 DLEKNALEAGLLKGD

-301 KKIASFREIRSVV
+301 EKIASFREIRSVV
-314 ARARGELVLEI
+314 AHARGELVLEI
-325 ERNHQVL
+325 ERNNQIL

-340 VAVISDSNDP
+340 VAVIGDSNDP

-365 QKMGVVSYS
+365 QKTGVISYS
-374 LFQAFEKALSRF
+374 LFQAFEQALSRF

-393 VDSLRRLIMGSSSV
+393 VDSLRRLIMGSASV

-418 ALSHANSLS
+418 ALSHASSLS

-461 KNIFHITLP
+461 KNIFKITLP
-470 TPIQNA
+470 AFMQNA

-491 GLFNDLTRLL
+491 GLFNDITRLL

>member
-1 MRKILLLGLI
+1 MMFIVAVLMLAFLI
-11 LQALFSEEAAQELLQ
+11 F
-26 CSAIFES
+26 
-33 KKAELKDDL
+33 
-42 RRLSEKEQS
+42 
-51 LRILQTENARLLDEK
+51 
-66 TDLLNQKEKEVEE
+66 VH
-79 KLKNLAAKE
+79 
-88 EAFKTLQTEEKKR
+88 
-101 LKNLIE
+101 
-107 ENEGILREIK
+107 
-117 QAKDSKIGET
+117 
-127 YSKMKD
+127 
-133 SKSALILENLP
+133 
-144 TQNALEILMALK
+144 
-156 PQELGKILAKMD
+156 ELGHFVIARICGVKVEVFSIGFG
-168 PKKAAALT
+168 KKLCFFK
-176 ELWQKP
+176 L
-182 PKENKEIPKT
+182 
-192 TAPTPPIAFGT
+192 FGT

-221 DKEENGMNET
+221 DKEENGTNET
-231 TDDSYA
+231 ANDSYA

-264 FLALGGEKVLLPVIG
+264 FLALSGEKVLLPIIG
-279 DLDKNALEAGLLKGD
+279 DLESNALEAGLLKGD

-301 KKIASFREIRSVV
+301 QKIASFREIRGIV

-340 VAVISDSNDP
+340 VAVISESNDP
-350 NEMIRYKAIGIKPDM
+350 NEIIKYKIIGIKPDM

-374 LFQAFEKALSRF
+374 LIQAFKQALSRF

-393 VDSLRRLIMGSSSV
+393 GDSLRRLIMGSASV

-476 LWLAGVGFLVFIMFL
+476 LWLAGVGFLVFVMFL

>member
-1 MRKILLLGLI
+1 MMLI
-11 LQALFSEEAAQELLQ
+11 IAVLMLAFL
-26 CSAIFES
+26 IF
-33 KKAELKDDL
+33 
-42 RRLSEKEQS
+42 
-51 LRILQTENARLLDEK
+51 
-66 TDLLNQKEKEVEE
+66 VH
-79 KLKNLAAKE
+79 
-88 EAFKTLQTEEKKR
+88 
-101 LKNLIE
+101 
-107 ENEGILREIK
+107 
-117 QAKDSKIGET
+117 
-127 YSKMKD
+127 
-133 SKSALILENLP
+133 
-144 TQNALEILMALK
+144 
-156 PQELGKILAKMD
+156 ELGHFTIARICGVKVEVFSIGFG
-168 PKKAAALT
+168 KKLCFFK
-176 ELWQKP
+176 L
-182 PKENKEIPKT
+182 
-192 TAPTPPIAFGT
+192 FGT

-221 DKEENGMNET
+221 DKEENETNESAN
-231 TDDSYA
+231 DSYT

-264 FLALGGEKVLLPVIG
+264 FLALSGEKVLLPVIG
-279 DLDKNALEAGLLKGD
+279 DLESNALEAGLLKGD

-301 KKIASFREIRSVV
+301 EKIASFREIRSVV
-314 ARARGELVLEI
+314 ARSQGELVLEI
-325 ERNHQVL
+325 ERNHQIL

-350 NEMIRYKAIGIKPDM
+350 NEIIKYKVIGIKPDM
-365 QKMGVVSYS
+365 QKTGVISYS

-393 VDSLRRLIMGSSSV
+393 ADSLRRLITGSASV

-418 ALSHANSLS
+418 ALSHASSLS

-461 KNIFHITLP
+461 KNIFKITLP
-470 TPIQNA
+470 AFMQNA

>member
-1 MRKILLLGLI
+1 MMFIVAVLMLAFLI
-11 LQALFSEEAAQELLQ
+11 F
-26 CSAIFES
+26 
-33 KKAELKDDL
+33 
-42 RRLSEKEQS
+42 
-51 LRILQTENARLLDEK
+51 
-66 TDLLNQKEKEVEE
+66 VH
-79 KLKNLAAKE
+79 
-88 EAFKTLQTEEKKR
+88 
-101 LKNLIE
+101 
-107 ENEGILREIK
+107 
-117 QAKDSKIGET
+117 
-127 YSKMKD
+127 
-133 SKSALILENLP
+133 
-144 TQNALEILMALK
+144 
-156 PQELGKILAKMD
+156 ELGHFTIARICGVKVEVFSIGFG
-168 PKKAAALT
+168 KKLCFFK
-176 ELWQKP
+176 L
-182 PKENKEIPKT
+182 
-192 TAPTPPIAFGT
+192 FGT

-221 DKEENGMNET
+221 DKEENGANET
-231 TDDSYA
+231 HQANDSYA

-279 DLDKNALEAGLLKGD
+279 DLEKNALEAGLLKGD

-314 ARARGELVLEI
+314 AHARGELVLEI
-325 ERNHQVL
+325 ERNHQIL

-350 NEMIRYKAIGIKPDM
+350 NEIIKYKVIGIKPDM
-365 QKMGVVSYS
+365 QKTGVVSYS
-374 LFQAFEKALSRF
+374 LFQAFEQALSRF
-386 KEGVVLI
+386 KEGVILI
-393 VDSLRRLIMGSSSV
+393 VDSLRRLITGGASV

-418 ALSHANSLS
+418 ALSHASSLS

-461 KNIFHITLP
+461 KNIFKITLP
-470 TPIQNA
+470 AFMQNA
-476 LWLAGVGFLVFIMFL
+476 LWLAGVGLLVFIMFL
-491 GLFNDLTRLL
+491 GLFNDITRLL